1 MTHRIVVL
9 GAGYAGLT
17 AANRIAHQVRHAQV
31 TLVNARAQF
40 VERIRLHQIAAGQQ
54 PREHALR
61 ERLRGAGVELVIGRV
76 QAIDPDRRQVSLD
89 NDTVGSDTVCYDT
102 LVYALGSAAD
112 TGSVAGVAEHALTVA
127 DLDSARELRKRV
139 PDLAAERGV
148 LAVVGGGLTGIE
160 TATELAETYSELR
173 VHLVT
178 VGRPGAWLSARGR
191 AHVHRVFDRL
201 GIEVHT
207 GAMVTRVRRD
217 VVVLADGRTLGAG
230 LTVWATGFVV
240 PALAA
245 QSGLSVDGHGRIL
258 VDQTL
263 RSRSHPEIYAVGD
276 SATAHR
282 AGGQELRM
290 ACGTA
295 LPTGQCAADAI
306 AARLTGR
313 EPRPLKFRYVIQ
325 CISLGRRDGLI
336 QFVHADDSPHEMVL
350 TGRSAARFK
359 ELVVRGALWTTQ
371 RPIR

>member
-17 AANRIAHQVRHAQV
+17 AANRIAHKVRHAHV

-40 VERIRLHQIAAGQQ
+40 VERIRLHQVAAGQQ
-54 PREHALR
+54 PCEHALR
-61 ERLRGAGVELVIGRV
+61 ECLRGPGVELVIGRA
-76 QAIDPDRRQVSLD
+76 QALDPERRQVQLD
-89 NDTVGSDTVCYDT
+89 NATVGYDT

-112 TGSVAGVAEHALTVA
+112 TGSVAGAAEHALTVA

-160 TATELAETYSELR
+160 TATELAETYPALR
-173 VHLVT
+173 VQLVT
-178 VGRPGAWLSARGR
+178 AGQPGGWLSARGR
-191 AHVHRVFDRL
+191 AHLHRAFDRL
-201 GIEVHT
+201 GIEVQI
-207 GAMVTRVRRD
+207 GARVTRVRRD
-217 VVVLADGRTLGAG
+217 AVVLADGRTLGAG
-230 LTVWATGFVV
+230 LTVWATGFIV
-240 PALAA
+240 PALAT
-245 QSGLSVDGHGRIL
+245 QSGLAVDGHGRIL
-258 VDQTL
+258 VDHTL

-276 SATAHR
+276 SAAAR
-282 AGGQELRM
+282 RVDGQELRM

-306 AARLTGR
+306 TARLGGR
-313 EPRPLKFRYVIQ
+313 EPTPLRFRYFIQ
-325 CISLGRRDGLI
+325 CISLGRGNGLI

-359 ELVVRGALWTTQ
+359 ELVVRGALWSAQ
-371 RPIR
+371 RPGR

>member
-17 AANRIAHQVRHAQV
+17 AANRIAHQVRDAHV

-61 ERLRGAGVELVIGRV
+61 ECLRGAGVELVIGRA
-76 QAIDPDRRQVSLD
+76 QALDPERRQVQLD
-89 NDTVGSDTVCYDT
+89 QSTVDHTTVGYDT

-112 TGSVAGVAEHALTVA
+112 TGSVAGAAEHALTVA

-160 TATELAETYSELR
+160 TATELAETYPALR
-173 VHLVT
+173 VQLVT
-178 VGRPGAWLSARGR
+178 AGELGGGLSARGR
-191 AHVHRVFDRL
+191 AHLQRVFDRL

-207 GAMVTRVRRD
+207 GARVTRVRPD
-217 VVVLADGRTLGAG
+217 AVVLADGRTIGAE

-240 PALAA
+240 PALAT
-245 QSGLSVDGHGRIL
+245 QSGLAVNGHGRIL
-258 VDQTL
+258 VDHTL

-276 SATAHR
+276 SAAAR
-282 AGGQELRM
+282 RVGGQELRM
-290 ACGTA
+290 ACGTG
-295 LPTGQCAADAI
+295 LPTAQCAADAI
-306 AARLTGR
+306 TARLGGR
-313 EPRPLKFRYVIQ
+313 EPKPLKFRYVIQ

-350 TGRSAARFK
+350 TGGSAARFK
-359 ELVVRGALWTTQ
+359 ELVVRGALWSAQ
-371 RPIR
+371 RPGR